1 MTYEETCEYLFNK
14 TTNYESQGQI
24 SYKAE
29 LDNMMQLDKH
39 YNHPHTNFKSIHV
52 AGTNGK
58 GSVSHTLAAHL
69 QICGYRVGLYTS
81 PHLVDFSE
89 RIRINGQPIS
99 EEYVIDFVDEGKD
112 YFESIGATFFEIA
125 TEMAFKYFS
134 DNEVDIAII
143 EVGLGGRLDSTN
155 IITPLISIITNV
167 GADHTQILGSSLEQI
182 AMEKGGIIKD
192 AIPVIIGEAAPE
204 IRPIF
209 EALAD
214 EHDTSIFYAE
224 DEGEVISAEF
234 MPENNGIYYK
244 TKHLGEFKGELC
256 GHYQAKNTCTILA
269 TLNELVNQ
277 GYLCRTIS
285 FPEAKIAV
293 QKELIETFLR
303 VSEITGL
310 KGRWQTVRTYP
321 TVVCDIGH
329 NIAAWKYLSKQLEAV
344 KCEQMHIVFGMLD
357 DKDVYGIMSLLPNNA
372 IYYFTK
378 GSTRRALPEMSV
390 KTFGQQFGLIGEC
403 YPTVTEAYS
412 AAMKV
417 AGKNDFIFIGG
428 SNYVVSDFLKAQV

>member
-1 MTYEETCEYLFNK
+1 MTYEETCDYLFNR
-14 TTNYESQGQI
+14 TTNYESQGQ
-24 SYKAE
+24 SGYKAD
-29 LDNMMQLDKH
+29 LSNMLKIDEH
-39 YNHPHTNFKSIHV
+39 YGQPHTKFKSIHI

-69 QICGYRVGLYTS
+69 QICGYKVGLYTS

-99 EEYVIDFVDEGKD
+99 EQYVIDFVDQGME
-112 YFESIGATFFEIA
+112 YFESVGATFFEIA
-125 TEMAFKYFS
+125 TEMAFNYFS

-155 IITPLISIITNV
+155 IITPLISIITNI

-192 AIPVIIGEAAPE
+192 AVPVIVGEAPAE

-209 EALAD
+209 EALAN

-224 DEGEVISAEF
+224 DEGEVISSEF
-234 MPENNGIYYK
+234 MPENGGIYYK

-256 GHYQAKNTCTILA
+256 GYYQAKNTCTILA
-269 TLNELVNQ
+269 VLNELVKQ
-277 GYLCRTIS
+277 GYLCRTINYH
-285 FPEAKIAV
+285 EARIAV
-293 QKELIETFLR
+293 QKELSETFLH
-303 VSEITGL
+303 VCEITGL
-310 KGRWQTVRTYP
+310 KGRWQTVRAFP

-329 NIAAWKYLSKQLEAV
+329 NITAWEYLSQQLAAV
-344 KCEQMHIVFGMLD
+344 KCEHMHVVFGMLD
-357 DKDVYGIMSLLPNNA
+357 DKDVYGIMSLLPQNA
-372 IYYFTK
+372 TYYFTK

-390 KTFGQQFGLIGEC
+390 KTFGQQFGLMGEC
-403 YPTVTEAYS
+403 YPTVTEAYA
-412 AAMKV
+412 AAMKA
-417 AGKNDFIFIGG
+417 AGKNDFIFVGG
-428 SNYVVSDFLKAQV
+428 SSYVVSDFLKAQV